1 MKKRQNVTRWKLAAA
16 LLSAAVMLAGCG
28 SASSYSDTS
37 RAVSNTQAY
46 TGGGSDFYS
55 ESAVE
60 EDASADSLASTAIQ
74 ETNRKL
80 IKTVNMTVETED
92 YDGLLNTL
100 DKKIAELGGYTEYFS
115 TQGNSLSLIHI

>member
-74 ETNRKL
+74 ETNQRFFDE
-80 IKTVNMTVETED
+80 IR
-92 YDGLLNTL
+92 L
-100 DKKIAELGGYTEYFS
+100 DILPVIGGSVSKFMD
-115 TQGNSLSLIHI
+115 

>member
-74 ETNRKL
+74 ETNRKDC
-80 IKTVNMTVETED
+80 EHD
-92 YDGLLNTL
+92 SRDRGL
-100 DKKIAELGGYTEYFS
+100 
-115 TQGNSLSLIHI
+115 